1 MNIYISDFISDK
13 ILIKK
18 RKYLMPLFICI
29 FLELISVTIIT
40 ISAYLSDNNSMSDT
54 KISNKRSKQ
63 NISLLLLIF
72 ALILNSA
79 GLITLI
85 NPVGLCL

>member
-1 MNIYISDFISDK
+1 MS
-13 ILIKK
+13 
-18 RKYLMPLFICI
+18 LFICI
-29 FLELISVTIIT
+29 FLELISAIIIT
-40 ISAYLSDNNSMSDT
+40 IAAYLSDNDSIFDI

-79 GLITLI
+79 GLIVLI
-85 NPVGLCL
+85 NPVGLNL